1 MSVDTQRG
9 FVSGDTGSE
18 LEVTCKD
25 DDSGVVIDLTGSTV
39 RLKWLDASDSLQ
51 SKTMS
56 IVGAA
61 TDGVAKYKFL
71 ADELIPPQMHFEVEI
86 TDAGGFVLHN
96 LELIRESVREA
107 LS

>member
-39 RLKWLDASDSLQ
+39 KLKWLDKDAALQ
-51 SKTMS
+51 TKTMS

-71 ADELIPPQMHFEVEI
+71 ANELFAKQMKFEVEI

-96 LELIRESVREA
+96 LELIRESVRKA